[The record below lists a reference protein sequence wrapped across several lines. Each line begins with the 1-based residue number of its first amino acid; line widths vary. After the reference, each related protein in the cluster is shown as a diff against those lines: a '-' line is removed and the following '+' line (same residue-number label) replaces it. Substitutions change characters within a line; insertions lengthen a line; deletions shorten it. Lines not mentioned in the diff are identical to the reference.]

1 MWSPR
6 ARSIVA
12 DDGRSAEH
20 RGLRAVSA
28 WQFLM
33 AYFRNRL
40 VVLSRE
46 VASFRNLR
54 LLLET
59 ANGFQNGQR
68 TVHFAR
74 ICGAVAFNPIVNVRR
89 WQNHANP
96 TWAQITREPFRAPQ
110 RISCAMISLLDC
122 LEDKSLVVC

>member
-12 DDGRSAEH
+12 DDGRSAAH

-28 WQFLM
+28 WPFLRPT
-33 AYFRNRL
+33 FGTGL
-40 VVLSRE
+40 LLCP
-46 VASFRNLR
+46 FRNLS
-54 LLLET
+54 LLLEA
-59 ANGFQNGQR
+59 ANGLQNGQR

-89 WQNHANP
+89 WQNHA
-96 TWAQITREPFRAPQ
+96 IRRG
-110 RISCAMISLLDC
+110 L
-122 LEDKSLVVC
+122 K